1 MSTLTHTRRVAK
13 QKHAAKALGDAPL
26 HHPEQH
32 VGYKCKVGGAE
43 VLDRDAP
50 RVAQRAHDL
59 RKVWPN
65 DKDQHPSPQ
74 PVPQWYP
81 DISTT
86 GGGHVCV
93 SGYAYLGA
101 L

>member
-1 MSTLTHTRRVAK
+1 MFKHTHTKADRAHVDEHRHTHTAGGK
-13 QKHAAKALGDAPL
+13 AKACGKGIGDAPL

-74 PVPQWYP
+74 PVPQ
-81 DISTT
+81 
-86 GGGHVCV
+86 
-93 SGYAYLGA
+93 
-101 L
+101 